1 MAKDILH
8 EKSAISLHELASD
21 IGWKHN
27 LARTTKKQLDH
38 IESIIRPWAGIVKHD
53 SGEVT
58 VWKSTEDIEG
68 LVQWRGMNAFGT
80 PREWNTIAYPE
91 RLGLVQDALE
101 KSPNDPVDHI
111 FNEFSLNR
119 RTKSTK
125 NKFESWV
132 NEYQSSI
139 VE

>member
-1 MAKDILH
+1 
-8 EKSAISLHELASD
+8 
-21 IGWKHN
+21 
-27 LARTTKKQLDH
+27 
-38 IESIIRPWAGIVKHD
+38 
-53 SGEVT
+53 
-58 VWKSTEDIEG
+58 
-68 LVQWRGMNAFGT
+68 MNAFGI

-101 KSPNDPVDHI
+101 KSPHDPVDYI

-119 RTKSTK
+119 RTKNTT